1 MKKFVAVISPDAS
14 LQTQLRFLFSQ
25 FFLSSLISLFLYD
38 LFLSF
43 VYFISLCAA
52 ISSPILFS
60 LFLYSLPLFLSSVS
74 SSPLFILQTSSHTYI
89 LFILL
94 YILPSFRSYLLFSSL
109 KVSSS
114 LFSMYTANSS
124 LTIYLH

>member
-25 FFLSSLISLFLYD
+25 FFLSSLISLFLYI

-52 ISSPILFS
+52 ISSSILS
-60 LFLYSLPLFLSSVS
+60 LYSSILFLYFFPLFPLVLYLYCKPLLTRIS
-74 SSPLFILQTSSHTYI
+74 SSSYYIFFLHFVLIFCFHLSRFPPLCFRCILQI
-89 LFILL
+89 
-94 YILPSFRSYLLFSSL
+94 PP
-109 KVSSS
+109 
-114 LFSMYTANSS
+114 
-124 LTIYLH
+124 